1 MAPQS
6 VRTPAVAG
14 QFYAGSETAL
24 REQIE
29 GCYRHRLGP
38 GQLPEVNENG
48 PREIIGLVSPHA
60 GYPYSGPPAAC
71 GYYELAADGR
81 PQVIIIIG
89 PSHQPVRI
97 GAAIQTTGAWATPLG
112 EAVIDSEVA
121 TAVAE
126 DCSVLEDSAAAFS
139 YEHSLEVQL
148 PFLQHLYGASVR
160 FVPIMMV
167 DQEWETAAPIGD
179 SLATVLEGRDA
190 VIIASTDMT
199 HYEPAQVAR
208 EQDMLLVQHI
218 EKLDAEGMLQTRARR
233 HISMCGYGPTAAMM
247 IAATTLGARHG
258 QLIAYSTSGD
268 VQPMPTV
275 VGYVSAKV
283 TG

>member
-14 QFYAGSETAL
+14 QFYAGSQAAL

-38 GQLPEVNENG
+38 GQLPEVSENG
-48 PREIIGLVSPHA
+48 PREIVGLVSPHA

-112 EAVIDSEVA
+112 EAAIDSEVA

-126 DCSVLEDSAAAFS
+126 DCSVLEDSAAAFT

-148 PFLQHLYGASVR
+148 PFLQHLYGASVA

-179 SLATVLEGRDA
+179 SLAAALEGRDA

-208 EQDMLLVQHI
+208 EQDMLLVEYI

-247 IAATTLGARHG
+247 IAATTLGARCG

-275 VGYVSAKV
+275 VGYVAAKV

>member
-1 MAPQS
+1 MPKF
-6 VRTPAVAG
+6 VRPPAVAG
-14 QFYAGSETAL
+14 QFYAGSQAAL

-29 GCYRHRLGP
+29 RCYGHALGP

-60 GYPYSGPPAAC
+60 GYPYSGPTAAC

-81 PQVIIIIG
+81 PQVIIIVG
-89 PSHQPVRI
+89 PSHRPVRT

-112 EAVIDSEVA
+112 EAVIDSQVA
-121 TAVAE
+121 TALAE
-126 DCSVLEDSAAAFS
+126 DCCVLEDSSAAFA

-148 PFLQHLYGASVR
+148 PFLQHLYGPTVP

-167 DQEWETAAPIGD
+167 DQEWETAAPIGE
-179 SLATVLEGRDA
+179 SLAKAVENQDA
-190 VIIASTDMT
+190 AIIASTDMT

-218 EKLDAEGMLQTRARR
+218 EELDVEGMLQIRARR
-233 HISMCGYGPTAAMM
+233 RISMCGYGPTAVMM
-247 IAATTLGARHG
+247 IAATRLGAQRG
-258 QLIAYSTSGD
+258 KLIAYSTSGD

-275 VGYVSAKV
+275 VGYVAAKV
-283 TG
+283 TR